1 MSDHKKKPE
10 DLRSHRWYG
19 VQDLRAF
26 GHRSRTMQM
35 GYDAED
41 WTGKPVIGIINTWS
55 DINQCHVH
63 FKERVADVKRGV
75 LQAGG
80 FPIELPAISLSEPLV
95 KPTTML
101 YRNLLAIETEELI
114 RSHPV
119 DAVVLMGGCDKTTP
133 GLLMG
138 AISMDLPTIF
148 FPAGPMLRGNW
159 KGVKLGS
166 GSDTWKYYDDLR
178 AGKITQQ
185 DWNEVEEGI
194 ARSFGH
200 CMTMGTASTM
210 TSIAEALGFVLPGGA
225 SIPAPDSNHI
235 RLAAQCGRRIVE
247 MAWEDLKPSDILTRD
262 SFENCIAAAMA
273 MGCSTNAIIHVV
285 AMGRRAGFDIGL
297 EDFDRIGRDV
307 PVVANIRPNGDTYL
321 MEDFYYA
328 GGLKAM
334 LKTIEPHLKSDALT
348 VTGRSIGENIASAQV
363 YDSDVIRPLDNP
375 IYESG
380 ALVVLK
386 GNLAPDGCVMKVS
399 AMDSRFLKHT
409 GPALVFDDYPA
420 MKAAIADENLD
431 ATEDTVL
438 ILRNAGP
445 KGGPGMPEWGMLPVP
460 TKLVKQGVRD
470 MLRMSDARMSGT
482 SYGACIL
489 HVAPE
494 AYIGGPLALVQTGD
508 MITVDVEKRLIQME
522 VDDAE
527 LERRRAAWKPLAP
540 RYERGY
546 GWMFSQH
553 ILQADSGCDFD
564 YLETDFGAPVDEPAI
579 F

>member
-1 MSDHKKKPE
+1 MTKKKSYA
-10 DLRSHRWYG
+10 DFRSARWYAPD
-19 VQDLRAF
+19 DLRAF
-26 GHRSRTMQM
+26 GHRSRTLQM
-35 GYDAED
+35 GYDHED
-41 WTGKPVIGIINTWS
+41 WEGKPIIGIVNTWS
-55 DINQCHVH
+55 DIGHCHAH
-63 FKERVADVKRGV
+63 FRERIADVKRGV

-80 FPIELPAISLSEPLV
+80 FPIELPALSLAEPIV

-101 YRNLLAIETEELI
+101 YRNFLAMETEELL
-114 RSHPV
+114 RSHPI
-119 DAVVLMGGCDKTTP
+119 DACVLMGGCDKTTP

-138 AISMDLPTIF
+138 AVSMDIPAIF
-148 FPAGPMLRGNW
+148 FPAGPMLNGNW
-159 KGVKLGS
+159 KGQPLGS
-166 GSDTWKYYDDLR
+166 GTDVWKYYDDRR
-178 AGKITQQ
+178 AGKITEE
-185 DWNEVEEGI
+185 DWREVEAGI

-235 RLAAQCGRRIVE
+235 RLAAQTGRRIVD
-247 MAWEDLKPSDILTRD
+247 MAWEDLKPSTMLTRA
-262 SFENCIAAAMA
+262 SFENAIAAAMA

-297 EDFDRIGRDV
+297 DDFERIGREV
-307 PVVANIRPNGDTYL
+307 PVIANIRPNGDTYL

-328 GGLKAM
+328 GGLKGM
-334 LKTIEPHLKSDALT
+334 LKRIEKHLDGGAQT
-348 VTGRSIGENIASAQV
+348 VTGKTISENLVNAEV
-363 YDSDVIRPLDNP
+363 YNDDVIRPLDNP
-375 IYESG
+375 IYPSG

-386 GNLAPDGCVMKVS
+386 GNLAPEGCVMKVS
-399 AMDSRFLKHT
+399 AMDSRFLNHS
-409 GPALVFDDYPA
+409 GPAMVFDDYPA
-420 MKAAIADENLD
+420 MKAAINDENLD
-431 ATEDTVL
+431 VTPDHVL

-482 SYGACIL
+482 SYGACVL
-489 HVAPE
+489 HISPE
-494 AYIGGPLALVQTGD
+494 SYVGGGLALVQTGD
-508 MITVDVEKRLIQME
+508 IVTVDVDKRLIQME
-522 VDDAE
+522 VDNAE
-527 LERRRAAWKPLAP
+527 LERRRAAWKPQEP

-553 ILQADSGCDFD
+553 IKQAHEGCDFD
-564 YLETDFGAPVDEPAI
+564 YLETDFGAPVPEPDI